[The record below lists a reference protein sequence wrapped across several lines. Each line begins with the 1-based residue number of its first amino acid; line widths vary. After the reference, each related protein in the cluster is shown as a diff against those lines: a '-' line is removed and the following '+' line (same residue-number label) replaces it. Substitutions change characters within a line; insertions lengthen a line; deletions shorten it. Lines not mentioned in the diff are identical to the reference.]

1 MDRFSEQIIVR
12 TADKKSF
19 VLKCLIAAGLLLVLA
34 ALSLLLYASQFSLA
48 PFCLAAGAGA
58 LWLAVWLAK
67 GLNVEYEYIVTND
80 DFDVDKIMGQRKRK
94 RLISIDLKAIDEFAP
109 YVDNTELR
117 SDVTVLAD
125 DGTGYD
131 MWYLFADTESNGKIA
146 IIFNPDERTRRNIV
160 AGLSSPVRLKTDA
173 KLSENEEAEEAVTEE

>member
-1 MDRFSEQIIVR
+1 MDRFSEQIVAR
-12 TADKKSF
+12 VTDKKTLL
-19 VLKCLIAAGLLLVLA
+19 LKILIGAGLLIVLA
-34 ALSLLLYASQFSLA
+34 VLSFFLYATQFSFA

-109 YVDNTELR
+109 YVDNTELH